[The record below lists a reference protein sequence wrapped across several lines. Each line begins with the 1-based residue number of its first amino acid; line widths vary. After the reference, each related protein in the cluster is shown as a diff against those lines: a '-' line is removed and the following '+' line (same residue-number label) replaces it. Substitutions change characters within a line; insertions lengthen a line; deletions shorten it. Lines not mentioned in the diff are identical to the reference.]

1 MNRERVSDVVVRKIE
16 QLILEGALKPGDRLP
31 AERKFAV
38 QLGVSRPSLRE
49 GLQILTARGLLTMQG
64 RGATEVA
71 ESLNPALENP
81 LLELISTSPD
91 AQQDV
96 LELRHAIESM
106 AAYHAAA
113 RRTETDMEVLRAA
126 YKRMIISHGQ
136 DDAVIEAKADA
147 DFHLAVG
154 EASHNVVLVHV
165 MRSLF
170 SLLRRSIHYN
180 LENLYQRPDNF
191 KHLRD
196 QHYHLMNAILDGDP
210 QAAKTASDN
219 HISYVEKTLQD
230 MNIHRQREARAH
242 RRVAGPSLIL
252 IDPDG

>member
-1 MNRERVSDVVVRKIE
+1 MAGERVSDSVVRQIE
-16 QLILEGALKPGDRLP
+16 ELILEGALKPGDRLP
-31 AERKFAV
+31 AERKFAA

-49 GLQILTARGLLTMQG
+49 GLQILAARGLLHTRRG
-64 RGATEVA
+64 GATEVA

-81 LLELISTSPD
+81 LLELISASAD
-91 AQQDV
+91 AQEDV
-96 LELRHAIESM
+96 MELRHAIESM

-113 RRTETDMEVLRAA
+113 RRTETDILSLREA
-126 YKRMIISHGQ
+126 YKRMVNSHGSG
-136 DDAVIEAKADA
+136 DAVLEAKADA
-147 DFHLAVG
+147 DFHLAIG

-196 QHYHLMNAILDGDP
+196 QHYHLMNAIIDGDP
-210 QAAKTASDN
+210 QGAKTASDM
-219 HISYVEKTLQD
+219 HIHYVEKTLRD
-230 MNIHRQREARAH
+230 MNVRRRREARAQL
-242 RRVAGPSLIL
+242 RTAGLASEQP
-252 IDPDG
+252 

>member
-1 MNRERVSDVVVRKIE
+1 MNRERVSDSVVRQVE

-31 AERKFAV
+31 AERKFAA

-49 GLQILTARGLLTMQG
+49 GLQILSARGLLITRRG
-64 RGATEVA
+64 GATEVT

-81 LLELISTSPD
+81 LLELISASAD
-91 AQQDV
+91 AQEDV
-96 LELRHAIESM
+96 MELRHAIESM

-113 RRTETDMEVLRAA
+113 RRTETDIEVLRTS
-126 YKRMIISHGQ
+126 YKRMIVSHG
-136 DDAVIEAKADA
+136 DADAIQEAKADA
-147 DFHLAVG
+147 DFHLAIG

-210 QAAKTASDN
+210 EAAKAASDN
-219 HISYVEKTLQD
+219 HIDYVERTLQD
-230 MNIHRQREARAH
+230 MNIRRRREARAH
-242 RRVAGPSLIL
+242 RRATGLVLS
-252 IDPDG
+252 

>member
-1 MNRERVSDVVVRKIE
+1 MARERVCDFVVRQIE

-31 AERKFAV
+31 AERKFAA
-38 QLGVSRPSLRE
+38 QLRVSRPSLRE
-49 GLQILTARGLLTMQG
+49 GLQILSARGLLVTRRG
-64 RGATEVA
+64 GATEIT
-71 ESLNPALENP
+71 ESLDPALENP
-81 LLELISTSPD
+81 LLELISASPD

-96 LELRHAIESM
+96 MELRHALESM

-113 RRTETDMEVLRAA
+113 RRTEIDIEVLRTA
-126 YKRMIISHGQ
+126 YKRMIGSHSEG
-136 DDAVIEAKADA
+136 DAVVEATADA
-147 DFHLAVG
+147 DFHLAIG

-196 QHYHLMNAILDGDP
+196 QHYHLMNAIIDGDP
-210 QAAKTASDN
+210 EAAKAASDA

-230 MNIHRQREARAH
+230 MNIHRTREARAH
-242 RRVAGPSLIL
+242 RRATGLSLS
-252 IDPDG
+252 

>member
-1 MNRERVSDVVVRKIE
+1 MARERVCDSVVRQIE

-31 AERKFAV
+31 AERKFAA

-49 GLQILTARGLLTMQG
+49 GLQILSARGLLVTRRG
-64 RGATEVA
+64 GATEVT

-81 LLELISTSPD
+81 LLELISASPD
-91 AQQDV
+91 AQEDV
-96 LELRHAIESM
+96 MELRHAIESV

-113 RRTETDMEVLRAA
+113 RRTQTDIELLRAA
-126 YKRMIISHGQ
+126 YKRMIASHGEG
-136 DDAVIEAKADA
+136 DAVVEAKADA
-147 DFHLAVG
+147 DFHLAIG

-196 QHYHLMNAILDGDP
+196 QHYHLMNAIIDGDP
-210 QAAKTASDN
+210 NAAKAASDE
-219 HISYVEKTLQD
+219 HISYVEHTLQD
-230 MNIHRQREARAH
+230 MNIHRRREARAH
-242 RRVAGPSLIL
+242 RRATGLSLS
-252 IDPDG
+252 